1 MGFPSYSTD
10 INDAKS
16 FEEMAAMEEAADNT
30 AEVETV
36 PEPETDDSKAE

>member
-16 FEEMAAMEEAADNT
+16 FEEMAAMEEAAEVKT
-30 AEVETV
+30 EGEAETS
-36 PEPETDDSKAE
+36 PETEPDTK

>member
-16 FEEMAAMEEAADNT
+16 FEEMAAMEEAAET
-30 AEVETV
+30 KAEVENT
-36 PEPETDDSKAE
+36 PDTDAKTE